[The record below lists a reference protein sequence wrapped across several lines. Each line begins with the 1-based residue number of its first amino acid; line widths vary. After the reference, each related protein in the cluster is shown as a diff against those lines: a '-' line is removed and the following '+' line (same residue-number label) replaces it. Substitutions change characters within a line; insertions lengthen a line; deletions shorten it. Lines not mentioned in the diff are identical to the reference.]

1 MASGL
6 SERSQIH
13 KREDV
18 LDLITRVD
26 EKLTPFTSRVKKGG
40 TPQNTYLQWPVD
52 LYDAPK
58 LGGVVDGTDVST
70 FEDHAKD
77 RKILSTYLQTF
88 RRTAKVTPLAQEVS
102 DVAGIKDEMADAVS
116 KKLVEI
122 ARDIEATCLSDQEHQ
137 ADDGTDEYL
146 TRGLGTWIRD
156 TTNLTYS
163 GGQVL
168 HAVDAAY
175 RPLAAQMHVGTV
187 SSLTEDDLQTILQS
201 IYDQTGMSG
210 RYVLPVGSN
219 VRRQITDMTRF
230 AQYASANTP
239 KASRQVNINGSDTSI
254 VNTVSVYEGDYGVLE
269 VVSCNF
275 IGSAA
280 GTYGV
285 NRDRG
290 YVLDMDKVILASHKQ
305 PTVAPLTNEGGGERS
320 YIEARCALKVLNPI
334 GMGQIEP
341 NFS

>member
-6 SERSQIH
+6 SERSQVH

-18 LDLITRVD
+18 LDLICRVD
-26 EKLTPFTSRVKKGG
+26 EKLTPFSSRVRKGS
-40 TPQNTYLQWPVD
+40 TPQNSYMQWTVD
-52 LYDAPK
+52 LYDTPK
-58 LGGVVDGTDVST
+58 LGGVVDGTDVAT

-77 RKILSTYLQTF
+77 RKMLSTYLQTY

-102 DVAGIKDEMADAVS
+102 DVAGVKDEMADAVS

-122 ARDIEATCLSDQEHQ
+122 ARDIEATCLSDQEHTI
-137 ADDGTDEYL
+137 DDGADAYL

-163 GGQVL
+163 GGQTL
-168 HAVDAAY
+168 HPVDAAY
-175 RPLAAQMHVGTV
+175 RPEAAQMFVGAI
-187 SSLTEDDLQTILQS
+187 SALTEDDLQTVLQS
-201 IYDQTGMSG
+201 IYDATGMSG

-230 AQYASANTP
+230 AQYADANTP
-239 KASRQVNINGSDTSI
+239 KASRQVNVDGNSST
-254 VNTVSVYEGDYGVLE
+254 VTNTVSVYEGDYGVLE
-269 VVSCNF
+269 VLSCNF
-275 IGSAA
+275 IGSPA
-280 GTYGV
+280 GTFAV
-285 NRDRG
+285 NKDRG

-305 PTVAPLTNEGGGERS
+305 PTVTALTNEGGGERS
-320 YIEARCALKVLNPI
+320 YIEARNALKVLNPI